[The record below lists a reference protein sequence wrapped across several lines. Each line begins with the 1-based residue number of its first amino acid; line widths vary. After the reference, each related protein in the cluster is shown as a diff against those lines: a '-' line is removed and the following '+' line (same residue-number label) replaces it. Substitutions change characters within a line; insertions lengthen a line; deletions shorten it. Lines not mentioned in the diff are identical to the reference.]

1 MAECRA
7 RKLSISV
14 PLLGGG
20 HVEPPAGRVGHLRA
34 AAAAAAAVIELG
46 VGEGDGAERMTTL
59 EAQDSQT
66 VLLPLLQ

>member
-1 MAECRA
+1 MAERGA
-7 RKLSISV
+7 GKLSISV

-34 AAAAAAAVIELG
+34 AAAAAVVVELG

>member
-1 MAECRA
+1 MAERGA
-7 RKLSISV
+7 GKLSISV

-34 AAAAAAAVIELG
+34 AAAVVVELG